1 MTLLSVN
8 VNKIALLRNS
18 RGGALPS
25 VTKAA
30 QTAIDAG
37 AHGITVH
44 PRPDGRHIRLQ
55 DVYDLAAMLTVEFN
69 IEGNPTPLF
78 LELVEEVKPAQCTLV
93 PDPPEAL
100 TSDHGWNLDENEN
113 ENMDVLVPA
122 IERLK
127 NLGIRVS
134 LFMDPDEEQIR
145 LAKRTGADRIELY
158 TEAYARAFEKDE
170 GTKGVVP
177 YTRAAEVAGEL
188 NLGVNAGHDLNLQNL
203 GAFCQAVPKVLEV
216 SIGHAL
222 IDDALYKGLSSTVA
236 AYAEVLR
243 GVSAT

>member
-37 AHGITVH
+37 AQGITVH
-44 PRPDGRHIRLQ
+44 PRPDGRHIRRQ
-55 DVYDLAAMLTVEFN
+55 DVYDLAEMLTVEFN
-69 IEGNPTPLF
+69 IEGNPTPPF

-93 PDPPEAL
+93 PDLPEAL
-100 TSDHGWNLDENEN
+100 TSDHGWNLNED
-113 ENMDVLVPA
+113 MDRLAPV

-127 NLGIRVS
+127 HLGIRVS
-134 LFMDPDEEQIR
+134 LFLDPDEEQVR
-145 LAKRTGADRIELY
+145 LVERIGADRIELY
-158 TEAYARAFEKDE
+158 TEAYARAFERNKGAE
-170 GTKGVVP
+170 GVAP
-177 YTRAAEVAGEL
+177 YTRAAAVASEL
-188 NLGVNAGHDLNLQNL
+188 GLGVNAGHDLNLKNL
-203 GAFCQAVPKVLEV
+203 GAFCQAVPHVLEV

-222 IDDALYKGLSSTVA
+222 INDALYNGLSNTVA
-236 AYAEVLR
+236 AYAKVLR
-243 GVSAT
+243 TVSAA